1 MLSIL
6 SITVSLSAVKLRHQ
20 ATAAAAEDLGERVSD
35 ELTASAA
42 ASAGPL
48 AGVSVIDVSTMG
60 PGPFASMVLAD
71 FGAEVIEVRR
81 PVSNEVDAA
90 DQFVR
95 GKQQLTIDLRAPG
108 GAELIARL
116 SDSADV
122 FLEGY
127 RPGTMERRGLGPSVL
142 MERNPRLVYTRLTGW
157 GQDGPYATL
166 AGHDINYVAIG
177 GPLGAVGLD
186 TPVPALNLLGDF
198 ASGSFPAVLGTVLAL
213 LARERTGRGQVVD
226 AGMVDGAAY
235 LLFAQF
241 CELARGQWHG
251 RGTGMLS
258 GVAPFYGVYE
268 CADGRWVSVGSIESK
283 FYAQLLDGLELDRE
297 LLGRQHDRSH
307 WPAARAAIARV
318 FATRPRDHWAAEFA
332 GTDACVYPV
341 LELAETASDAHV
353 TARGSVQMDA
363 GRPAV
368 RPAPRL
374 SETPGIAGRLLPIDR
389 AAQCELLTSRG
400 IDAEDIKRYQQS
412 GALHLASA

>member
-1 MLSIL
+1 M
-6 SITVSLSAVKLRHQ
+6 
-20 ATAAAAEDLGERVSD
+20 SD
-35 ELTASAA
+35 ELTGSAA
-42 ASAGPL
+42 TSAGPL

-71 FGAEVIEVRR
+71 FGADVIEIRR
-81 PVSNEVDAA
+81 PVPSEVDAA

-95 GKQQLTIDLRAPG
+95 GKQQLTVDLRAPG

-116 SDSADV
+116 TDTADV
-122 FLEGY
+122 FLESY

-157 GQDGPYATL
+157 GQNGPYASL

-177 GPLGAVGLD
+177 GPLGAVGFD

-241 CELARGQWHG
+241 CELGRGQWHG
-251 RGTGMLS
+251 RGNGMLS
-258 GVAPFYGVYE
+258 GVAPFYGVYQ
-268 CADGRWVSVGSIESK
+268 CADGQWMSVGSIESK
-283 FYAQLLDGLELDRE
+283 FYAQLLDGLGLDRE
-297 LLGRQHDRSH
+297 LLGRQHDRAH
-307 WPAARAAIARV
+307 WPAARAAIAQA
-318 FATRPRDHWAAEFA
+318 FATRPRDHWVVVFA
-332 GTDACVYPV
+332 DTDACVYPV
-341 LELAETASDAHV
+341 LELAETTADAHV
-353 TARGSVQMDA
+353 AARGSVRMDEA
-363 GRPAV
+363 GRPQV

-374 SETPGIAGRLLPIDR
+374 SETPGIAGEPRPIDR
-389 AAQCELLTSRG
+389 AGQCELLTSRG
-400 IDAEDIKRYQQS
+400 IGAEEINRYQQS
-412 GALHLASA
+412 GALHLPSA

>member
-1 MLSIL
+1 MGD
-6 SITVSLSAVKLRHQ
+6 T
-20 ATAAAAEDLGERVSD
+20 
-35 ELTASAA
+35 
-42 ASAGPL
+42 AGPL

-71 FGAEVIEVRR
+71 FGAEVIEIRR
-81 PVSNEVDAA
+81 PVPNEVDAA

-116 SDSADV
+116 TDAADV

-127 RPGTMERRGLGPSVL
+127 RPGTMERRGLGPAVL

-157 GQDGPYATL
+157 GQDGPYAGL

-177 GPLGAVGLD
+177 GPLGAVGHD
-186 TPVPALNLLGDF
+186 APVPALNLLGDF

-241 CELARGQWHG
+241 CELGLGQWHG

-258 GVAPFYGVYE
+258 GAAPFYGVYQ
-268 CADGRWVSVGSIESK
+268 CADGRWMSVGSIESK
-283 FYAQLLDGLELDRE
+283 FYTRLLDGLG
-297 LLGRQHDRSH
+297 LGRDLLARQYDRAH
-307 WPAARAAIARV
+307 WPADRAVIARV
-318 FATRPRDHWAAEFA
+318 FAAHPRDHWAAAVRRHRRLRVPGA
-332 GTDACVYPV
+332 GSRGDRRGPARRRARIGADRRRRRVGMSGPASP
-341 LELAETASDAHV
+341 AERDTRDRRRAQAV
-353 TARGSVQMDA
+353 
-363 GRPAV
+363 RPRRAV
-368 RPAPRL
+368 RPARL
-374 SETPGIAGRLLPIDR
+374 ARHRRRRHQPVPGIRRAAPATRLRSRACGPRMPHADAYRAGRRDR
-389 AAQCELLTSRG
+389 G
-400 IDAEDIKRYQQS
+400 DASYER
-412 GALHLASA
+412 

>member
-1 MLSIL
+1 M
-6 SITVSLSAVKLRHQ
+6 
-20 ATAAAAEDLGERVSD
+20 
-35 ELTASAA
+35 TASAA
-42 ASAGPL
+42 QSAGPL
-48 AGVSVIDVSTMG
+48 AGVTVIDVSTLG

-81 PVSNEVDAA
+81 PVPNEVDAA

-95 GKQQLTIDLRAPG
+95 GKQRLTIDLRAPG

-116 SDSADV
+116 CDQADV

-127 RPGTMERRGLGPSVL
+127 RPGTMERRGLGPEVL

-157 GQDGPYATL
+157 GQDGPYARQ

-177 GPLGAVGLD
+177 GPLGAVGFD
-186 TPVPALNLLGDF
+186 APVPALNLLGDF

-241 CELARGQWHG
+241 CELARGEWHG

-258 GVAPFYGVYE
+258 GIAPFYGVYE
-268 CADGRWVSVGSIESK
+268 CADGRWVSVGAIESK
-283 FYAQLLDGLELDRE
+283 FYAQLLDRLGLDGE
-297 LLGRQHDRSH
+297 LLSRQHDRAD
-307 WPAARAAIARV
+307 WPATRAAIAQV
-318 FATRPRDHWAAEFA
+318 FRTRPRDHWAVAFA
-332 GTDACVYPV
+332 DTDACVYPV
-341 LELAETASDAHV
+341 LELAETHADPHV
-353 TARGSVQMDA
+353 AARGSVQPDDA
-363 GRPAV
+363 GGTQV

-374 SETPGIAGRLLPIDR
+374 SETPGTAGPLRPVSG
-389 AAQCELLTSRG
+389 AAQRELLG
-400 IDAEDIKRYQQS
+400 ALGVGAEDIRRYQES
-412 GALHLASA
+412 GALHLPSA

>member
-1 MLSIL
+1 MTSC
-6 SITVSLSAVKLRHQ
+6 
-20 ATAAAAEDLGERVSD
+20 AARP
-35 ELTASAA
+35 
-42 ASAGPL
+42 AGPL
-48 AGVSVIDVSTMG
+48 VGTTVIDVSTMG

-81 PVSNEVDAA
+81 PVPNEVDAA

-95 GKQQLTIDLRAPG
+95 GKQRLTIDLRAPG

-116 SDSADV
+116 CDHADV

-127 RPGTMERRGLGPSVL
+127 RPGTMERRGLGPEVL

-157 GQDGPYATL
+157 GQDGPYATQ

-177 GPLGAVGLD
+177 GPLGAVGFD

-241 CELARGQWHG
+241 CELARGEWHG
-251 RGTGMLS
+251 RGTGLLS
-258 GVAPFYGVYE
+258 GIAPFYGVYR
-268 CADGRWVSVGSIESK
+268 CADGGWVSVGAIESK
-283 FYAQLLDGLELDRE
+283 FYAQLLDGLGLDRE
-297 LLGRQHDRSH
+297 LLSRQHERAR
-307 WPAARAAIARV
+307 WPAARAAIADV
-318 FATRPRDHWAAEFA
+318 FLTRPRDHWAATFA

-341 LELAETASDAHV
+341 LELAEMTADPHV
-353 TARGSVQMDA
+353 AARGSVRPDDA
-363 GRPAV
+363 GRPHV
-368 RPAPRL
+368 SPAPRL
-374 SETPGIAGRLLPIDR
+374 SETPGSAGPLRPVSR
-389 AAQCELLTSRG
+389 AAQRELLAGMG
-400 IDAEDIKRYQQS
+400 IGAEDVRRYQDC
-412 GALHLASA
+412 GALHLPSA

>member
-1 MLSIL
+1 
-6 SITVSLSAVKLRHQ
+6 
-20 ATAAAAEDLGERVSD
+20 
-35 ELTASAA
+35 
-42 ASAGPL
+42 
-48 AGVSVIDVSTMG
+48 MG

-81 PVSNEVDAA
+81 PVPNEVDAA

-95 GKQQLTIDLRAPG
+95 GKQQLTIDLRARG

-116 SDSADV
+116 TDTADV

-142 MERNPRLVYTRLTGW
+142 MKRNPRLVYTRLTGW
-157 GQDGPYATL
+157 GQDGPYAKW

-177 GPLGAVGLD
+177 GPLGAVGFD
-186 TPVPALNLLGDF
+186 APVPALNLLGDF

-235 LLFAQF
+235 LLFHQF
-241 CELARGQWHG
+241 CELARGEWHG

-258 GVAPFYGVYE
+258 GVAPFYGVYR

-283 FYAQLLDGLELDRE
+283 FYAQLLDGLELDHE
-297 LLGRQHDRSH
+297 LLNRQYDRAH
-307 WPAARAAIARV
+307 WPIARAAIAQV
-318 FATRPRDHWAAEFA
+318 FATLPRDHWAAVFA
-332 GTDACVYPV
+332 RTDACVFPV
-341 LELAETASDAHV
+341 LELAETLSDAHV
-353 TARGSVQMDA
+353 TARGSVRMDEA
-363 GRPAV
+363 GRPDV

-374 SETPGIAGRLLPIDR
+374 SQTPGVAGPLKPVDR
-389 AAQCELLTSRG
+389 SAQCELLKSRG
-400 IDAEDIKRYQQS
+400 ILAEDIARYQES
-412 GALHLASA
+412 GALHLPSA

>member
-1 MLSIL
+1 
-6 SITVSLSAVKLRHQ
+6 
-20 ATAAAAEDLGERVSD
+20 
-35 ELTASAA
+35 LTASAA
-42 ASAGPL
+42 QPAGPL
-48 AGVSVIDVSTMG
+48 AGVTVIDVSTMG

-81 PVSNEVDAA
+81 PVPNEVDAA

-95 GKQQLTIDLRAPG
+95 GKQRLTIDLRAPG

-116 SDSADV
+116 CDQADV

-127 RPGTMERRGLGPSVL
+127 RPGTMERRGLGPEVL

-157 GQDGPYATL
+157 GQDGPYARL

-177 GPLGAVGLD
+177 GPLGAVGFD

-241 CELARGQWHG
+241 CELARGEWHG

-258 GVAPFYGVYE
+258 GVAPFYGVYQ
-268 CADGRWVSVGSIESK
+268 CADGQWVSVGSIESK
-283 FYAQLLDGLELDRE
+283 FYAQLLDGLGLDRD
-297 LLGRQHDRSH
+297 LLSRQHERAH
-307 WPAARAAIARV
+307 WPAARAAIAQV
-318 FATRPRDHWAAEFA
+318 FATRPRDHWAAVFA

-341 LELAETASDAHV
+341 LELAETPADPHV
-353 TARGSVQMDA
+353 AARGSVRPDDA
-363 GRPAV
+363 GGPQV

-374 SETPGIAGRLLPIDR
+374 SETPGTAGPLRPVSR
-389 AAQCELLTSRG
+389 AAQRELLVALG
-400 IDAEDIKRYQQS
+400 IGAEDVRRYCES
-412 GALHLASA
+412 GALHLREA